1 MPDPLR
7 VLGKIKLKI
16 YIYLDLL
23 NRTEAGSL
31 PQNVQI
37 RQTRGKKPP
46 PITSIWLILIVKYYW
61 RLSNPKLEEVALS
74 LNEKHTRKPKKPL
87 SHPSTCSYSDP
98 EGFRTVIKISIVI
111 SLRFSSAVVSTPF
124 PHPLDYSL
132 MFIQQKKILSVKF
145 SLVYSFQL
153 EHPTFGNRSLSL
165 PYKSSIIH
173 FWEK

>member
-37 RQTRGKKPP
+37 RQARGKKPP

-98 EGFRTVIKISIVI
+98 EGFCTVIKISIVI
-111 SLRFSSAVVSTPF
+111 SLRFSSAVASTPCSSPSRLF
-124 PHPLDYSL
+124 PNVYTAKENSVSKI
-132 MFIQQKKILSVKF
+132 FIGLFLSART
-145 SLVYSFQL
+145 SHL
-153 EHPTFGNRSLSL
+153 R
-165 PYKSSIIH
+165 
-173 FWEK
+173 

>member
-37 RQTRGKKPP
+37 RQARGKKPP

-87 SHPSTCSYSDP
+87 SHPSTCSYSYP
-98 EGFRTVIKISIVI
+98 EGFHSHQNFNCNLFEI
-111 SLRFSSAVVSTPF
+111 FQCSSV
-124 PHPLDYSL
+124 HPLSSPSRLFPNVYTAKENSVSKI
-132 MFIQQKKILSVKF
+132 FIGLFLSART
-145 SLVYSFQL
+145 SHL
-153 EHPTFGNRSLSL
+153 R
-165 PYKSSIIH
+165 
-173 FWEK
+173 